1 MDINKVLSRQLNHSK
16 LSENSLPTDLEE
28 WQDFLKR
35 VNNMYN
41 EADEERYL
49 LERSMDMSSREII
62 ELNDKLE
69 NAQQIAGLGYWN
81 LDMTSGKMSWSKE
94 LRKLVGL
101 APSDPV
107 PEYYKFLLSVHPE
120 YRTKID
126 TAIKHTLE
134 TGERYVLELPIRVI
148 NGTYRWHYFVG
159 APLHGSKPPYKHLE
173 GIAMD
178 ITERKETEEK
188 LRELNAQIISS
199 AREVGMADVSVSI
212 LHNVGNVLNSVN
224 VSSNLLVENLQKSH
238 FKRFFDVCE
247 LIRKNQDKLV
257 YYLFED
263 EKGKLIPQYLIDLA
277 DTMRE
282 DYAVSCSE
290 VSNINEKIQN
300 IRDIVM
306 AQQSLSRVNAIHE
319 KIRLTDIVKTTLMMV
334 GTQLAEKNVKV
345 VEDYHDVPEIYIDRS
360 RLMQIIVNLL
370 QNAKDA
376 LLEDSSGKAEK
387 QIIITTKIS
396 EDDSSKILLVVED
409 NGVGISQENIAKIF
423 GYGLKKKKHGHGI
436 GLHSSAISASEL
448 GGKLRMESDGVGKGA
463 RFILELPLTEELLT
477 GVKNVT
483 IK

>member
-290 VSNINEKIQN
+290 VSNIN
-300 IRDIVM
+300 
-306 AQQSLSRVNAIHE
+306 
-319 KIRLTDIVKTTLMMV
+319 
-334 GTQLAEKNVKV
+334 
-345 VEDYHDVPEIYIDRS
+345 
-360 RLMQIIVNLL
+360 
-370 QNAKDA
+370 
-376 LLEDSSGKAEK
+376 
-387 QIIITTKIS
+387 
-396 EDDSSKILLVVED
+396 
-409 NGVGISQENIAKIF
+409 
-423 GYGLKKKKHGHGI
+423 
-436 GLHSSAISASEL
+436 
-448 GGKLRMESDGVGKGA
+448 
-463 RFILELPLTEELLT
+463 
-477 GVKNVT
+477 
-483 IK
+483 